1 MLRKLSVLLLTLF
14 LATAVY
20 GQFGKKEK
28 KPTERTV
35 AGVVIDAAG
44 EPVPGAVVQLKNMK
58 TLAVRSFIARDKG
71 DFVFNGL
78 SMDVDWEFK
87 AEFSGHAS
95 VPKNVGTFDSHPTL
109 NLTLQLK

>member
-1 MLRKLSVLLLTLF
+1 MIRKLAAILLTLF
-14 LATAVY
+14 LATALY
-20 GQFGKKEK
+20 GQYGKKEK

-35 AGVVIDAAG
+35 NGVVMDAAG
-44 EPVPGAVVQLKNMK
+44 APVPGAVVQLKNMK

-87 AEFSGHAS
+87 ADASGHSSAARTVS
-95 VPKNVGTFDSHPTL
+95 TFDNHTEL
-109 NLTLQLK
+109 NLTLTLK

>member
-1 MLRKLSVLLLTLF
+1 MFRKLAALLLTL
-14 LATAVY
+14 LMATALY

-28 KPTERTV
+28 TPTERTV
-35 AGVVIDAAG
+35 NGIVMDAAG
-44 EPVPGAVVQLKNMK
+44 NPVAGAVVQLKNMK
-58 TLAVRSFIARDKG
+58 TLAVRSFITRERG

-87 AEFSGHAS
+87 AESNGQAS
-95 VPKNVGTFDSHPTL
+95 SPRTVSTFDSHPVL